1 MKVALVL
8 EGGAMR
14 GLYTAGVLDVFMKNN
29 IVVDAVIGVSA
40 GALFGMNYLSNQEG
54 RVLRYNKRYLNDKRY
69 MGVYSWVTTGNI
81 MNEEFCFNELVYK
94 LDKFEFDVFAD
105 SPIEF
110 YATVTNVQTGEA
122 EYIRIDDLEK
132 DNNMEYLRASGSM
145 PLVSKIVKIG
155 SNEYLDGG
163 ISDSIPVREA
173 YNMGYD
179 KVIAVLTRPNN
190 YRKRKSNMFLYKL
203 VYGRYPRLV
212 HILEERYRIYNDTID
227 YINSKEKK
235 KELLV
240 IRPTKDLKVKRL
252 EKKVAKIEE
261 LYKLGVLDAND
272 SLEDLKKY
280 LKL

>member
-1 MKVALVL
+1 LKVALVL